1 MIGYAKE
8 EIMPVTQIVRNL
20 SGILNKLKKRK
31 LKKVAISRNNRLES
45 VIIPIE
51 DYELLQEAFELL
63 EHQEIYQVVKEREKT
78 DIAKY
83 IPLEQVRRENESL

>member
-78 DIAKY
+78 DIEKY